1 MLQGTTDPLYAT
13 CGIKKQNA
21 KRSKWNQIGSIQ
33 QKLLFVHICTLHWFN
48 VIKNA
53 YAKIEI
59 EKKKLAMKYNL
70 HGFHV
75 VARDSVFYGV
85 DHCGGT
91 KAPRV
96 HKIVKNIKLHCNTW
110 GCWNM
115 GT

>member
-21 KRSKWNQIGSIQ
+21 KRNKWNQIGSIQ

-59 EKKKLAMKYNL
+59 EKKNL
-70 HGFHV
+70 QWNIIYMVFMWLLGIQFSMELTTVGEPKHHV
-75 VARDSVFYGV
+75 FIR
-85 DHCGGT
+85 
-91 KAPRV
+91 
-96 HKIVKNIKLHCNTW
+96 L
-110 GCWNM
+110 
-115 GT
+115 